1 MIRAE
6 DVLRALERLPW
17 RDRDEIVGAAPLLV
31 LAPHPDDESLGC
43 GGLIAESCARGRD
56 VHVAILTDGTGSHP
70 SSPSYPAPRLRALRQ
85 REALAAVEA
94 LGLDATRV
102 SFMELKDTQAPRSGP
117 AFSRAVER
125 LIALAR
131 RTGAGAICATWRHD
145 PHCDH
150 EAAHLIAEA
159 AAAATGARLVSYP
172 VWGWTLPGNHELPE
186 EVLSGARLDI
196 AAHLPAKRRA
206 VAAHAS
212 QHSGLIDD
220 DPRGFRLPPAL
231 LSVFDRPFEVFLTGP

>member
-1 MIRAE
+1 MIRTE

-94 LGLDATRV
+94 LGLGALLLWILDGDLGFERQLAGDDETLEEVDEAHPVTSPVAR
-102 SFMELKDTQAPRSGP
+102 AGP
-117 AFSRAVER
+117 
-125 LIALAR
+125 LAR
-131 RTGAGAICATWRHD
+131 D
-145 PHCDH
+145 
-150 EAAHLIAEA
+150 
-159 AAAATGARLVSYP
+159 
-172 VWGWTLPGNHELPE
+172 
-186 EVLSGARLDI
+186 
-196 AAHLPAKRRA
+196 
-206 VAAHAS
+206 
-212 QHSGLIDD
+212 
-220 DPRGFRLPPAL
+220 
-231 LSVFDRPFEVFLTGP
+231 